1 MRRRDDL
8 GCRWMSVWRM
18 SRRVWSSEV
27 VTRLSL
33 YYGVSSGILI
43 LRMRWRHRVLRSWM
57 LKPRVVLL
65 LRRRRR
71 LTVRILHGRESLL
84 IRVST
89 VNLWVLLGMPV
100 E

>member
-1 MRRRDDL
+1 MRRRYDL

-43 LRMRWRHRVLRSWM
+43 LRMRWRHRVLRSRM
-57 LKPRVVLL
+57 LEPRVVLR
-65 LRRRRR
+65 RRRRR